1 MPELQNQSSL
11 LEELDQRQDEVLA
24 QLDKLNADIEGL
36 LGDFQR
42 ACKAEMEAAG
52 L

>member
-1 MPELQNQSSL
+1 MSDSPKQSSL

-24 QLDKLNADIEGL
+24 QLDELNAEIESL

-42 ACKAEMEAAG
+42 AYKAEMEAAG

>member
-1 MPELQNQSSL
+1 MSELQNQSSL

-24 QLDKLNADIEGL
+24 QLDQLNAEIEGL
-36 LGDFQR
+36 LGDFLR
-42 ACKAEMEAAG
+42 ASKAEMEAAG